1 MTPALRRTRGILATV
16 LVLALAAAAVWW
28 LTRPKPIPV
37 VLVEVDRGTVEATLS
52 NTRAGEVEACQ
63 RTKLSTIVG
72 GRIDYLGVKEGDRVK
87 AGQVLMRL
95 WNADQDAR
103 LAINRAQLSTARERV
118 REACIQADNAERE
131 AARQNELF
139 QREFISASRD
149 EQARTEARA
158 RRAACETARA
168 DSRTAEAQIAATSTD
183 RQRTVLVAPFA
194 GTVAKITGELG
205 EYSTPSPPGVPT
217 PPAIDL
223 IDESCLY
230 VKAPMDEI
238 DAPKIHPDQPA
249 RVTLDALPGKVFD
262 ARVKRVAPYI
272 SAVEKQAR
280 TVDVDID
287 FIHPE
292 QARGLLVGY
301 SADAEIVLETRADT
315 LRIPT
320 ATLRE
325 GNRVLVYDDTT
336 GTLVEREIK
345 TGLANWDHT
354 EVLDGL
360 RPRTTRKRRARR
372 ALNPAWRRS
381 NFPASSVFSSSATVK
396 CTPCMTYR

>member
-1 MTPALRRTRGILATV
+1 MKPVVRRSLAALI
-16 LVLALAAAAVWW
+16 VLALIAATAWW
-28 LTRPKPIPV
+28 FTRPKPIPV
-37 VLVEVDRGTVEATLS
+37 RLVEAARGTVEATLS
-52 NTRAGEVEACQ
+52 NTRAGEIEACQ
-63 RTKLSTIVG
+63 RTKLSTIIG
-72 GRIDYLGVKEGDRVK
+72 GRIDFLGVKEGDHVE
-87 AGQVLMRL
+87 AGQVLLRL
-95 WNADQDAR
+95 WNDDQEAR
-103 LAINRAQLSTARERV
+103 LTVNRAQLDTARKRV
-118 REACIQADNAERE
+118 QEACTQADNAERE
-131 AARQNELF
+131 AERQSELF
-139 QREFISASRD
+139 RRNFISASRE

-168 DSRTAEAQIAATSTD
+168 DTRTAEAQIAATATD
-183 RQRTVLVAPFA
+183 RQRTVLIAPFA

-238 DAPKIHPDQPA
+238 DAPRIRPGLPA
-249 RVTLDALPGKVFD
+249 RVTLDALPGKIFE

-272 SAVEKQAR
+272 TAVEKQAR

-287 FIHPE
+287 FVRPDE
-292 QARGLLVGY
+292 ARGLLVGY
-301 SADAEIVLETRADT
+301 SADAEIVLEVREDT

-325 GNRVLVYDDTT
+325 GRRVLVYRSDD
-336 GTLVEREIK
+336 GTLEEREIK
-345 TGLANWDHT
+345 TGVANWEYT

-360 RPRTTRKRRARR
+360 TAGERIVSSLEREGVKAGARVKPEDDSRAAR
-372 ALNPAWRRS
+372 
-381 NFPASSVFSSSATVK
+381 
-396 CTPCMTYR
+396 